1 MATLKDVAKLACVD
15 VSTVSRALNNTSY
28 VHPETKARI
37 YAAVKELSYQPNVLA
52 QGLRQ
57 GKRHTIG
64 VVVPRLYMTIF
75 AEITQ
80 SIEQEAGKRGYA
92 TLICTTEDNPQMEKE
107 CLNRLRTGFV
117 DGLIIAA
124 TGQNGRI
131 VRDIKS
137 SGIAVAQVV
146 RRQERDISSVVADY
160 EACGY
165 EATKYLAAKG
175 CREIGLISCSTDL
188 APYRE
193 RYHGYR
199 RALDELGLEERSC
212 FAAQQNS
219 NCNSFAY
226 GYQCAQQLLDLTP
239 RLDAIMT
246 AVDVQGLGAMRAL
259 TEQGIRVPD
268 QIRLLSLT
276 GHAVGGML
284 QTAMTSLEIPAHE
297 MGEKIT
303 HMIIEEIEALSGHK
317 PSPQHLVF
325 NASLVERES
334 T

>member
-37 YAAVKELSYQPNVLA
+37 LAAVKELSYQPNVLA

-64 VVVPRLYMTIF
+64 VVVPRLHLTVF

-80 SIEQEAGKRGYA
+80 GIERAARKLGYA
-92 TLICTTEDNPQMEKE
+92 ILICTTEEDAKAERE
-107 CLNRLRTGFV
+107 CLNRLRNGVV
-117 DGLIIAA
+117 DGIIIAG
-124 TGQNGRI
+124 TGANNRL
-131 VRDIKS
+131 VRDIHS

-165 EATKYLAAKG
+165 DAAKFLASKG
-175 CREIGLISCSTDL
+175 CREIGLINGPMHI
-188 APYRE
+188 APYRG
-193 RYHGYR
+193 RYDGYR
-199 RALDELGLEERSC
+199 KAMAELGLPEISTTSLE
-212 FAAQQNS
+212 A
-219 NCNSFAY
+219 CNSFEY
-226 GYQCAQQLLDLTP
+226 GYQCANQLLDENP
-239 RLDAIMT
+239 ELDAIMA
-246 AVDVQGLGAMRAL
+246 AVDVQGLGAMRAMKERGVQVP
-259 TEQGIRVPD
+259 EQV
-268 QIRLLSLT
+268 RLVSLT
-276 GHAVGGML
+276 GHAVGSML
-284 QTAMTSLEIPAHE
+284 ETSMTSLEVPAYE
-297 MGEKIT
+297 MGEKVT
-303 HMIIEEIEALSGHK
+303 RMIVEEIESPSDRK

-325 NASLVERES
+325 PAALVERES